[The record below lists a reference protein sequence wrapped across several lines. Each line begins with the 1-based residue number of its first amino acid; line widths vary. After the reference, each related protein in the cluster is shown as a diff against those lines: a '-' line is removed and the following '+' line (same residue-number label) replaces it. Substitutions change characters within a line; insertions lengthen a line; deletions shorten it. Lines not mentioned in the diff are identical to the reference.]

1 MDIRTVKT
9 YRDLR
14 NAYMELASAM
24 MPSDITVALL
34 CKTALVNKTT
44 FYRHYKDIYEYADKI
59 EQEAFDKFLT
69 GFESSDKLL
78 SDPSAFLTSLLAH
91 MNEDN
96 QSTLVFRGKQDSFLG
111 RLANFLSDTY
121 LNDGSSASEVNKVT
135 FIVGGLI
142 NSLGSFIY
150 TTDRSVEAQA
160 EFIRYNSE
168 IIRNITQTKA
178 PDEVKVSKQPQ
189 RPYFSDKSFWK

>member
-1 MDIRTVKT
+1 
-9 YRDLR
+9 
-14 NAYMELASAM
+14 MELASAM